1 MGPVYYITA
10 CPLPGSGIIVEGEV
24 RGFSEPEV
32 DDTRKQSLPD
42 TAGRLLLWIWGGYSS
57 MCKTCSGP
65 SLNCSM

>member
-1 MGPVYYITA
+1 MGPIYYITA

-42 TAGRLLLWIWGGYSS
+42 TAKRLL
-57 MCKTCSGP
+57 CKTCSGS
-65 SLNCSM
+65 SLDCSM

>member
-1 MGPVYYITA
+1 MGPIYYITA

-42 TAGRLLLWIWGGYSS
+42 TAERLLWL
-57 MCKTCSGP
+57 
-65 SLNCSM
+65 